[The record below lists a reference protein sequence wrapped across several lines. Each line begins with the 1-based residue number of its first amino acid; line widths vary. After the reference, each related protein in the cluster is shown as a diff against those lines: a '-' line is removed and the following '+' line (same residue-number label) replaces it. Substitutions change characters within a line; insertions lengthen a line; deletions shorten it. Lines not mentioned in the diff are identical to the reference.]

1 MQVTVEDVNSVKKIL
16 HIEVPE
22 EVVARE
28 LDSAYKE
35 LKKTSKIKG
44 FRPGKAPR
52 SVLERMFGKDV
63 NADVSSKLIQSSLI
77 DTLREKELPV
87 VGEPKV
93 DSPDLTGPGAYAF
106 DITVELRPE
115 IADVEFKGLDLTKTK
130 YEHNEEEVEAQIE
143 MLRKNLAKKVEIEE
157 ARPAAEG
164 DFLLLDYEGFQG
176 GEPFDGAQKTE
187 NFTLKLGS
195 GTIAKAF
202 DDEVVGMNMGDEKE
216 FSVIFPEDHFNS
228 TLAGQAVDYK
238 VKLNKIMREELPEVN
253 DEFAKQFGKFDTL
266 EALRAEIVGN
276 LEQGYAKRVD
286 QELNEQIFENLIEK
300 TEFEVPEVMVEYEL
314 DGIVSEAERA
324 FAANNITMEQV
335 GQSVEKIRENY
346 RDTAV
351 KQVRR
356 HLILGKIIEQEEMV
370 VDDAELEAGF
380 QEMADNFNQPA
391 EAIKAFYKENPDKVE
406 FFKHTLLE
414 KKAIKLI
421 IESSN
426 VTEVEPE
433 KESDE
438 EKVTDEGASTEA

>member
-28 LDSAYKE
+28 LDAAYKE

-63 NADVSSKLIQSSLI
+63 AADVSSKLIQVSLMEA
-77 DTLREKELPV
+77 LREKQLPV
-87 VGEPKV
+87 VGEPKI
-93 DSPDLTGPGAYAF
+93 DPPELAGAAAYSYDA
-106 DITVELRPE
+106 TVELKPE
-115 IADVEFKGLDLTKTK
+115 IADVDYKGIELKKSKHESSDD
-130 YEHNEEEVEAQIE
+130 EVEAQVQ
-143 MLRKNLAKKVEIEE
+143 MLRKNLAKKVDIEE
-157 ARPAAEG
+157 ERAAAAE
-164 DFLLLDYEGFQG
+164 DYLLIDYEGFQDG
-176 GEPFDGAQKTE
+176 KPFEGAQMTD
-187 NFTLKLGS
+187 NFTMKIGAA
-195 GTIAKAF
+195 TIAKEF
-202 DDEVVGMNMGDEKE
+202 DEQVTGMNVGEIKE
-216 FSVIFPEDHFNS
+216 FPVSYPADHFNA
-228 TLAGQAVDYK
+228 TLAGQTVTYK
-238 VKLNKIMREELPEVN
+238 VKLSKIQREELPEVD
-253 DEFAKQFGKFDTL
+253 DEFAKQFGQFDSL
-266 EALRAEIVGN
+266 DALKAEIVSN

-286 QELNEQIFENLIEK
+286 QELNEQIFEDLIAK
-300 TEFEVPEVMVEYEL
+300 TEFEVPDVMVEYEL

-335 GQSVEKIRENY
+335 GQSIEKIRENY

-356 HLILGKIIEQEEMV
+356 HLILGKLIEQEEMAV
-370 VDDAELEAGF
+370 SDEELEAGY
-380 QEMADNFNQPA
+380 QEMAGNFNQPV
-391 EAIKAFYKENPDKVE
+391 EAIKGFYKENPDKVE

-421 IESSN
+421 IECSN

-433 KESDE
+433 KESGE
-438 EKVTDEGASTEA
+438 ESVKDEGAGTEE